1 MRIAFYTLLIL
12 TFTIA
17 TASANRCY
25 YQQDIT
31 SDTTWTRAD
40 SPVIIYGNVSIDD
53 GAILTIENGVEVL
66 FEKVTGDGGFRD
78 GSELFVKN
86 GSLIVL
92 GNELDPVVFSSNSYM
107 PSPGDWGCLVVEG
120 NNIVNLRYAKIEYA
134 KVGLY
139 LYDLGYMSEI
149 GSTFDYCSF
158 KHNDEYGVLIY
169 QSSPT
174 LRYDIIT
181 DNTSGVG
188 VLGNSS
194 PTINFNDLYNNYNYD
209 YVNNSSNNQDATS
222 NWWGTVDPSLIELRI
237 YDHLDSPSLGRVDYV
252 PYLNGP
258 AQDQGSA
265 QTYSV
270 GWLKSYFW

>member
-1 MRIAFYTLLIL
+1 MRTILGLLLIL
-12 TFTIA
+12 IIA
-17 TASANRCY
+17 TASASANRSY

-31 SDTTWTRAD
+31 SDTTWSRAD
-40 SPVIIYGNVSIDD
+40 SPVVIYGNVSIDD
-53 GAILTIENGVEVL
+53 GAILTIEHGVEVL

-78 GSELFVKN
+78 GSELYVKN

-120 NNIVNLRYAKIEYA
+120 NNIINLKYAVVEYA

-139 LYDLGYMSEI
+139 LYNLGYMSEMSSI
-149 GSTFDYCSF
+149 FDYCSF
-158 KHNDEYGVLIY
+158 SYNDECGVLIY

-174 LRYDIIT
+174 LRYNIIT
-181 DNTSGVG
+181 DNTSGVR
-188 VLGNSS
+188 VLGDSS
-194 PTINFNDLYNNYNYD
+194 PNISFNDLYDNYVYNYM
-209 YVNNSSNNQDATS
+209 NSSTYNQDATS
-222 NWWGTVDPSLIELRI
+222 NWWGTIDPGLIELRI
-237 YDHLDSPSLGRVDYV
+237 YDQVDNPNLGRVDYV

-270 GWLKSYFW
+270 GWVKSYFW

>member
-1 MRIAFYTLLIL
+1 MKTLLGILLIL
-12 TFTIA
+12 TIA
-17 TASANRCY
+17 TASASANRCY

-40 SPVIIYGNVSIDD
+40 NPVIIYGNVSIDD
-53 GAILTIENGVEVL
+53 GAILTIEHGVEVL

-120 NNIVNLRYAKIEYA
+120 NNIVNLKYAVLEYA

-139 LYDLGYMSEI
+139 LYNLGYMSEMS
-149 GSTFDYCSF
+149 STFDYCSF
-158 KHNDEYGVLIY
+158 NSNDECGVLIY

-174 LRYDIIT
+174 LRYNIIT
-181 DNTSGVG
+181 NNTSGVR
-188 VLGNSS
+188 VLGDSS
-194 PTINFNDLYNNYNYD
+194 PNISFNDLYDNYVYNYM
-209 YVNNSSNNQDATS
+209 NSSTNNQDATS
-222 NWWGTVDPSLIELRI
+222 NWWGTIDPGLIELRI
-237 YDHLDSPSLGRVDYV
+237 YDQVDNPNIGRVDYV

-265 QTYSV
+265 QMYSV
-270 GWLKSYFW
+270 GWVKSYFW